1 MRGPGWDFAGSRLFV
16 ALMAT
21 TSLLVGCEGVQS
33 ALDPAGPQ
41 AARISHLWWV
51 MLAVCT
57 AVFTLVLG
65 ALLYA
70 MFHSRRSDSAVADLN
85 TRRRISIT
93 IAGAV
98 AATVIVLF
106 ILLIASVSAGRGLST
121 LSTTGALTIEV
132 TGHQWW
138 WEIHYVDP
146 LPGQQMVTANEI
158 HIPVNRPVE
167 LKLASQD
174 VIHSFWVPN
183 LHGKRDLIPGHL
195 TTLSLQA
202 DRPGVYRGQ
211 CAEFCGY
218 QHALMAFM
226 IVAEPADTFSAWLDH
241 QRRPAAQPVDDMQQ
255 RGQEVFLSSP
265 CIMCHTIRGT
275 PAGGKVAPDLTHLA
289 SRRMLAA
296 GTLPNTPGSLAGWI
310 IDPQNLKPG
319 NKMPSHHFNPDELQA
334 LLAYLVSLK

>member
-1 MRGPGWDFAGSRLFV
+1 V
-16 ALMAT
+16 AT
-21 TSLLVGCEGVQS
+21 TSLLAGCEGMQS

-41 AARISHLWWV
+41 AAHISHLWWV

-57 AVFTLVLG
+57 AVFILVLG

-70 MFHSRRSDSAVADLN
+70 VFHPRRSDSAPADLN
-85 TRRRISIT
+85 AIRRMSIT
-93 IAGAV
+93 IAGVVAV
-98 AATVIVLF
+98 TVIVLF
-106 ILLIASVSAGRGLST
+106 ILLIARVSAGRGLSS
-121 LSTTGALTIEV
+121 LSTAGALTIEV

-138 WEIHYVDP
+138 WEIHYADP
-146 LPGQQMVTANEI
+146 LPSQHMVAANEI

-174 VIHSFWVPN
+174 VIHSFWVPI

-195 TTLSLQA
+195 TTISLQA
-202 DRPGVYRGQ
+202 DRPGIYRGQ

-226 IVAEPADTFSAWLDH
+226 IVVEPADAFSAWLDQ

-289 SRRMLAA
+289 SRRTLAA

-319 NKMPSHHFNPDELQA
+319 NKMPAHQFGPDELQA
-334 LLAYLVSLK
+334 VLAYLVSLK

>member
-1 MRGPGWDFAGSRLFV
+1 MRGPGWHLAETRLFV
-16 ALMAT
+16 ALVAT
-21 TSLLVGCEGVQS
+21 TSLLSGCAGLQS

-51 MLAVCT
+51 MRAICT
-57 AVFTLVLG
+57 AVFILVLG
-65 ALLYA
+65 ALLSA
-70 MFHSRRSDSAVADLN
+70 VFHSRRSDSGMADLN
-85 TRRRISIT
+85 VIRRMSIT

-98 AATVIVLF
+98 AATLIVLF
-106 ILLIASVSAGRGLST
+106 ILLIASVSTGRGLSS
-121 LSTTGALTIEV
+121 LSTAGALTIEV

-146 LPGQQMVTANEI
+146 LPSQHVVTANEI

-167 LKLASQD
+167 LKLASQA

-226 IVAEPADTFSAWLDH
+226 IVAEPADTFSTWLDP
-241 QRRPAAQPVDDMQQ
+241 QRRPAAPPVDDLQQ
-255 RGQEVFLSSP
+255 RGQEVFLS
-265 CIMCHTIRGT
+265 
-275 PAGGKVAPDLTHLA
+275 
-289 SRRMLAA
+289 
-296 GTLPNTPGSLAGWI
+296 
-310 IDPQNLKPG
+310 
-319 NKMPSHHFNPDELQA
+319 
-334 LLAYLVSLK
+334 

>member
-1 MRGPGWDFAGSRLFV
+1 LWLS
-16 ALMAT
+16 
-21 TSLLVGCEGVQS
+21 GCQGMQS

-41 AARISHLWWV
+41 AARISELWWV
-51 MLAVCT
+51 MLAVCA
-57 AVFTLVLG
+57 AVFVLVLG
-65 ALLYA
+65 VLLYA
-70 MFHSRRSDSAVADLN
+70 VFRPRRSDGEVADPHA
-85 TRRRISIT
+85 RRRMT
-93 IAGAV
+93 MTVGGAV
-98 AATVIVLF
+98 AVTAVILFVL
-106 ILLIASVSAGRGLST
+106 LTASVFAGRGLSS
-121 LSTTGALTIEV
+121 LSTAGALTIEV

-138 WEIHYVDP
+138 WEIRYTDP
-146 LPGQQMVTANEI
+146 LPSRHVITANEI
-158 HIPVNRPVE
+158 HIPVGRPVV

-226 IVAEPADTFSAWLDH
+226 IVAEPADAFSAWLDQ
-241 QRRPAAQPVDDMQQ
+241 QRRPAAQPVDDMQR

-265 CIMCHTIRGT
+265 CMMCHTIRGT

-296 GTLPNTPGSLAGWI
+296 GTLPNTPGALAGWI

-319 NKMPSHHFNPDELQA
+319 NKMPAHHFDPAELQA